1 MDRWRNGRW
10 VGMVALLL
18 LSGCSGLHREVVM
31 SALPPSLSVGF
42 VTDATQPDDYPAFLA
57 GEGNTYS
64 CRFGI
69 HHMKRDEFTPPKEQI
84 FEVLLAKELPE
95 VKTRRVILERFDVY
109 QNGQL
114 AMRRAATDIV
124 VSQYGGWKYILPN
137 APANERALLET
148 NPQVPAPKGTW
159 MVGCEDNAEGAYN
172 GAYAQRG
179 HNVIVTWLAFRID
192 GAPFV
197 FRSNYQHKAKDK
209 AELSQ
214 VIDRALRAT
223 IWGVAQRIRPTLSDQ
238 AKSVAPF
245 THPRSGAEQAV
256 HQGRVSATGL
266 E

>member
-1 MDRWRNGRW
+1 
-10 VGMVALLL
+10 
-18 LSGCSGLHREVVM
+18 M
-31 SALPPSLSVGF
+31 SALPPSSVGF

-84 FEVLLAKELPE
+84 FEALLAKELPE
-95 VKTRRVILERFDVY
+95 AKTRRVILERFDVY

-114 AMRRAATDIV
+114 AMLRAVNDIV

-137 APANERALLET
+137 APANERTLLET

-159 MVGCEDNAEGAYN
+159 MVGCDDNAEGAYN

-179 HNVIVTWLAFRID
+179 HNVIVTWLAFKID

-223 IWGVAQRIRPTLSDQ
+223 IWGVAQRIRPALSGQ
-238 AKSVAPF
+238 TAALP
-245 THPRSGAEQAV
+245 THPASNAGEAV
-256 HQGRVSATGL
+256 HQSSAPATAT